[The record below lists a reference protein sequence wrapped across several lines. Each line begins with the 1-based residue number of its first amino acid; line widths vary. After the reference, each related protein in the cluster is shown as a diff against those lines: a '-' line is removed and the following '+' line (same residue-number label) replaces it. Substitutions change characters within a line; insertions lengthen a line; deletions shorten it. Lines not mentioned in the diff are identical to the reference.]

1 VNLASFL
8 LGLAIGSSGILLYR
22 MRLQN
27 RLQQKMRRVARSRK
41 RDGLSFS
48 SQLIQTISDLEAEQQ
63 QLTQELIGLNQVI
76 NEGPL
81 GYLRVD
87 SDNQLLECNS
97 IALKLLNIQDYPQN
111 STPRLLLELVRSYEL
126 DQLIEQARSSQ
137 LSGQKDWTFHPVSV
151 DVVNVS
157 AQIDSPLRGHAF
169 PIANQQVV
177 VLLESRQEA
186 VLLSQQR
193 DRWTSDV
200 AHELKTP
207 LTSIRLVA
215 ETLQPRVDPGLRQW
229 VDRLLKEV
237 IRLSVL
243 VQEILDLSQLES
255 EAPQNLKLG
264 PIDLPQLI
272 QSTWQSLEPLSRD
285 RQINLDYH
293 GPTGLI
299 IQGDE
304 ARIFR
309 VLINLFANSLKYSP
323 NQQNIQV
330 DLKLL
335 ENTHP
340 HQIQLNIIDAG
351 NGFSE
356 TDLTCVFERFYRGD
370 PARARHDESTSEAT
384 EVTTSSSSGSGL
396 GLAIVHQILDRHQ
409 GTVIAKNHPE
419 TGGAWIQ
426 IIMPQVPR

>member
-1 VNLASFL
+1 
-8 LGLAIGSSGILLYR
+8 
-22 MRLQN
+22 
-27 RLQQKMRRVARSRK
+27 
-41 RDGLSFS
+41 
-48 SQLIQTISDLEAEQQ
+48 
-63 QLTQELIGLNQVI
+63 
-76 NEGPL
+76 
-81 GYLRVD
+81 
-87 SDNQLLECNS
+87 
-97 IALKLLNIQDYPQN
+97 
-111 STPRLLLELVRSYEL
+111 
-126 DQLIEQARSSQ
+126 
-137 LSGQKDWTFHPVSV
+137 V

-157 AQIDSPLRGHAF
+157 AQIDCPLRGHAF

-215 ETLQPRVDPGLRQW
+215 ETLQTRVDPGLRQW

-255 EAPQNLKLG
+255 EAAQSLKLA

-285 RQINLDYH
+285 RQINLDYR

-309 VLINLFANSLKYSP
+309 VLINLLANSLKYSP
-323 NQQNIQV
+323 NQQNIRV
-330 DLKLL
+330 DLELL
-335 ENTHP
+335 ENTSP

-351 NGFSE
+351 SGFSE
-356 TDLTCVFERFYRGD
+356 TDLACVFERFYRGD
-370 PARARHDESTSEAT
+370 PARARHHESTNENT
-384 EVTTSSSSGSGL
+384 SSGSGL
-396 GLAIVHQILDRHQ
+396 GLAIVRQILDRHQ
-409 GTVIAKNHPE
+409 ATIIAKNHPE

-426 IIMPQVPR
+426 ITMPQVPR

>member
-8 LGLAIGSSGILLYR
+8 FGFAIGSSGILLYR

-27 RLQQKMRRVARSRK
+27 RLQQKMRRVERTSDR
-41 RDGLSFS
+41 RGLSFG
-48 SQLIQTISDLEAEQQ
+48 SQLIQTISDLEAQQQ
-63 QLTQELIGLNQVI
+63 QLTQELIGLNQVV

-87 SDNQLLECNS
+87 GDNQLLECNS

-111 STPRLLLELVRSYEL
+111 SLPRLLLELVRSYEL

-137 LSGQKDWTFHPVSV
+137 ISGQKDWTFHPVSV

-255 EAPQNLKLG
+255 ETPQSLKLG

-335 ENTHP
+335 KNNSCP
-340 HQIQLNIIDAG
+340 DQIQLNIIDAG

-356 TDLTCVFERFYRGD
+356 TDLACVFERFYRGD
-370 PARARHDESTSEAT
+370 PARARHHESTSEAT
-384 EVTTSSSSGSGL
+384 NSSSSGSGL
-396 GLAIVHQILDRHQ
+396 GLAIVRQILDRHQ

-419 TGGAWIQ
+419 TGGAWVQ
-426 IIMPQVPR
+426 ITMPQIPR

>member
-8 LGLAIGSSGILLYR
+8 FGLAIGSSSILLYR
-22 MRLQN
+22 MRLRN
-27 RLQQKMRRVARSRK
+27 RLQQKMRRG
-41 RDGLSFS
+41 GLSFS
-48 SQLIQTISDLEAEQQ
+48 SQLIQTISDLEAQQQ

-87 SDNQLLECNS
+87 GDNQLLECNS

-111 STPRLLLELVRSYEL
+111 SLPRLLLELVRSYEL

-137 LSGQKDWTFHPVSV
+137 ISGQKDWTFHPVSV

-157 AQIDSPLRGHAF
+157 AQIDCPLRGHAF

-215 ETLQPRVDPGLRQW
+215 ETLQTRVDPGLRQW

-255 EAPQNLKLG
+255 EAAQSLKLA

-285 RQINLDYH
+285 RQINLDYR

-309 VLINLFANSLKYSP
+309 VLINLLANSLKYSP
-323 NQQNIQV
+323 NQQNIRV
-330 DLKLL
+330 DLELL
-335 ENTHP
+335 ENTSP

-351 NGFSE
+351 SGFSE
-356 TDLTCVFERFYRGD
+356 TDLACVFERFYRGD
-370 PARARHDESTSEAT
+370 PARARHHESTSENT
-384 EVTTSSSSGSGL
+384 SSGSGL
-396 GLAIVHQILDRHQ
+396 GLAIVRQILDRHQ
-409 GTVIAKNHPE
+409 ATIIAKNHPE

-426 IIMPQVPR
+426 ITMPQVPR

>member
-27 RLQQKMRRVARSRK
+27 RLQQKMRRVTRSSG

-48 SQLIQTISDLEAEQQ
+48 SQLIQTISDLEAQQQ

-87 SDNQLLECNS
+87 GDNQLLECNS

-157 AQIDSPLRGHAF
+157 AQIDCPLRGHAF

-255 EAPQNLKLG
+255 EAAQSLKLA

-309 VLINLFANSLKYSP
+309 VLINLLANSLRYSP

-370 PARARHDESTSEAT
+370 PARARHHESTSYDT
-384 EVTTSSSSGSGL
+384 SSGSGL
-396 GLAIVHQILDRHQ
+396 GLAIVRQILDRHQ
-409 GTVIAKNHPE
+409 GTIIAKNHPE
-419 TGGAWIQ
+419 TGGAWVQ
-426 IIMPQVPR
+426 ITLPQVPR